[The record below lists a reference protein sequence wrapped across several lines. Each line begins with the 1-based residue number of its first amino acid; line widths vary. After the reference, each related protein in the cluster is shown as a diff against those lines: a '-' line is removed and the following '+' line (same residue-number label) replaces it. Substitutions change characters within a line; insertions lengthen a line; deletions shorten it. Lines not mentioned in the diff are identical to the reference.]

1 MRKDSEELFGLDN
14 SHTPAVVLVD
24 DEDMVITSI
33 RAFLSLETEYDIHAF
48 TRPEE
53 ALAHVAKNSVDVIVT
68 DYLMPRMTGLQLLAE
83 SKKVQPEAA
92 RVLLTG
98 HADKQ
103 SAIQAINDVGLYQ
116 YLEKPWDNSQLLLV
130 INGAIERTR
139 LLRDVASLVGELDQ
153 AHGQLKEAQRRLIRA
168 FL

>member
-1 MRKDSEELFGLDN
+1 MI
-14 SHTPAVVLVD
+14 VD

-33 RAFLSLETEYDIHAF
+33 RAFLRLETDYQIYGF
-48 TRPEE
+48 TLPEE
-53 ALAHVAKNSVDVIVT
+53 AAQFLETHPLDVVVS
-68 DYLMPRMTGLQLLAE
+68 DYLMPKMNGLDLLA
-83 SKKVQPEAA
+83 KAKQCQPEAA

-116 YLEKPWDNSQLLLV
+116 YLEKPWDNQQLLLV
-130 INGAIERTR
+130 IQSAIERTTLLRSLKEKITALDAAHSSLKDTQAR
-139 LLRDVASLVGELDQ
+139 LLR
-153 AHGQLKEAQRRLIRA
+153 A